1 MAKGL
6 DTGGMKKG
14 SLKVEKSQLFCS
26 ITQSYLTVC
35 DPMDCSTPG
44 FPILPYTLLKLMSVE
59 SVRPSNHL
67 ILCHLFLL
75 PSVFPSIMVFSSES
89 VLCIKWPKYRSFS
102 ISPSSEY
109 SGLISLRID
118 QFDPLA
124 VQGSL
129 KSLLQHHSLKAP
141 VLRCSAFFMVQLSH
155 LLVTPWMAAHQAS
168 LSFTISWN
176 LLKFMF
182 IESVMPL
189 HHQSFQ
195 LLFRFDFHQG

>member
-89 VLCIKWPKYRSFS
+89 ALHIKWLEYWSFSFS
-102 ISPSSEY
+102 INPSNEY
-109 SGLISLRID
+109 SGLISSRID
-118 QFDPLA
+118 LFYFLA
-124 VQGSL
+124 IQGTL
-129 KSLLQHHSLKAP
+129 KNLLQQHNSKASIFRHSAL
-141 VLRCSAFFMVQLSH
+141 FMVQLSYTSAKYQCGW
-155 LLVTPWMAAHQAS
+155 LYSSDYNET
-168 LSFTISWN
+168 
-176 LLKFMF
+176 
-182 IESVMPL
+182 L
-189 HHQSFQ
+189 H
-195 LLFRFDFHQG
+195 